1 MASRGHRLEMVHYL
15 FFNMTTIAVFL
26 AKKGLTPNHEDGK
39 NVDNDS
45 MMRKNA
51 PEWEKIANIFLFYPI
66 ELDVFQQVPAQ
77 SSLKFGNIC

>member
-1 MASRGHRLEMVHYL
+1 MASRGHRLDMVHYL
-15 FFNMTTIAVFL
+15 SLFQNEDTTIAVFL

-51 PEWEKIANIFLFYPI
+51 PE
-66 ELDVFQQVPAQ
+66 
-77 SSLKFGNIC
+77 